1 MDTTPYKYW
10 KSAFAGGVVPD
21 VDANWVKRYGVAL
34 GLALAAFVMRLTLFG
49 SLDTRLP
56 FGFFYVAV
64 MIAAWYGGLGPG
76 LFVIG
81 MGLVLGGLFFL
92 PRTGVTG
99 AMAEAERTAILMF
112 VLNGTMVSL
121 LMANLH
127 ERIKR
132 LRGDQNRSD

>member
-1 MDTTPYKYW
+1 MDTTPAKYW
-10 KSAFAGGVVPD
+10 RAAFAGGLAPD
-21 VDANWVKRYGVAL
+21 VDGSWTKRYGVAL
-34 GLALAAFVMRLTLFG
+34 GLALAAFLMRLTLFG

-81 MGLVLGGLFFL
+81 AGLILGGLFFL

-112 VLNGTMVSL
+112 VVNGAMVSF

-132 LRGDQNRSD
+132 LRGDLERSE